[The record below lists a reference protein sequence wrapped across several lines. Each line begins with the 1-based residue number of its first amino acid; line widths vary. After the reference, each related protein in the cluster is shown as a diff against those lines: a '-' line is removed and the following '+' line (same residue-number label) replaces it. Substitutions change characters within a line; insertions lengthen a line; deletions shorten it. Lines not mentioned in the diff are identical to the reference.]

1 MKGYVYLICDP
12 STETFK
18 IGRTRNP
25 VEKRLKQLQTGCS
38 GEFFIMKTFET
49 EYPVQLEKMLHKR
62 FFGKRQLNEWFKL
75 DLDDISGFSDICKK
89 YDEIIASFK
98 NDDFYNT
105 KGW

>member
-1 MKGYVYLICDP
+1 MNCYVFLICDQ
-12 STETFK
+12 STETFQ

-38 GEFFIMKTFET
+38 GELFIMKTFET

-89 YDEIIASFK
+89 YDEIITSFK

>member
-38 GEFFIMKTFET
+38 GELLIMKTFET

>member
-1 MKGYVYLICDP
+1 MKEG
-12 STETFK
+12 
-18 IGRTRNP
+18 N
-25 VEKRLKQLQTGCS
+25 
-38 GEFFIMKTFET
+38 IMKTFET